1 LGIAK
6 NSIFGEALIF
16 FITDSI
22 KIAILLVAIIF
33 FVSFLRSYLPPEKV
47 KKVLANRFEFVGNI
61 LATMIG
67 IVTPFCSCSAV
78 PLFIGFVESGVP
90 LGVTFSYLVSAP
102 MVNEVA
108 AVLLLGLFGW
118 KIALIYVVSGVV
130 IAVVTGVIIG
140 KFKLEG
146 WVEDYVWK
154 IKAGSTAVE
163 DTKILAQR
171 IKEARQYTFN
181 LFKNIYPYVLLG
193 VLLGAFIHGYA
204 PENFLASL
212 AGKGNIFAVP
222 LAVLLGAFIHGYAPE
237 NFLASLAGKGNIFAV
252 PLAVLIGVPLY
263 SNAAGTIP
271 IVKALIEK
279 GLPLGTA
286 LAFMMAITALSLP
299 EMIILRK
306 VLKPKL
312 LSVYIAILTVGVIF
326 TGYLFNWVM

>member
-1 LGIAK
+1 MVIAK
-6 NSIFGEALIF
+6 NSIFGEALNF

-222 LAVLLGAFIHGYAPE
+222 LAVL
-237 NFLASLAGKGNIFAV
+237 
-252 PLAVLIGVPLY
+252 IGVPLY